1 MKQRW
6 SGLVPLAAVMLGL
19 SACES
24 GLPISHASPK
34 AHPTASAAAPTS
46 DPQRCARLAKR
57 GFTPC
62 PPAADRLQLP
72 PTTIRN
78 ATNGAV
84 SDAMAQEWGRS
95 FQLAQAYY
103 YWAMQN
109 NARSAL
115 TSGVLADSSPQAV
128 SNLFG
133 TDLMDLDNA
142 KRAGGTLVY
151 QPPQVPIT
159 QVVPIPDELQSTM
172 RRQGMT
178 PSGFGVAIRLTGPTS
193 RSIRMADGTTKL
205 VSSGDAAYVAN
216 VVAWG
221 ESRTVPDIGTI
232 WYEFGYYGCDGS
244 VRSVCQ
250 L

>member
-1 MKQRW
+1 MKQHRGTW
-6 SGLVPLAAVMLGL
+6 MPPLIIMLAL
-19 SACES
+19 SACQS
-24 GLPISHASPK
+24 GPLSSHASPK
-34 AHPTASAAAPTS
+34 THPSVTAVTA
-46 DPQRCARLAKR
+46 DPQRCARLAQR

-62 PPAADRLQLP
+62 PPTMDQLRLP

-84 SDAMAQEWGRS
+84 SDATAQQWGRA

-103 YWAMQN
+103 YWAMEN

-142 KRAGGTLVY
+142 KQQGGQLVIE
-151 QPPQVPIT
+151 PLRMPAT
-159 QVVPIPDELQSTM
+159 QLVTIPSELQQAM
-172 RRQGMT
+172 QRQGLV
-178 PSGFGVAIRLTGPTS
+178 PSGYGLAVRFTGPS
-193 RSIRMADGTTKL
+193 RRSIRLADGQTMEVL
-205 VSSGDAAYVAN
+205 SSGPDYAATLLI
-216 VVAWG
+216 WG
-221 ESRTVPDIGTI
+221 EFRVDHDLGAI
-232 WYEFGYYGCDGS
+232 WYEHGNYGCDGN

-250 L
+250 E